1 MKVIRTGLPTG
12 KAMAKDD
19 MFSKFGETYEPDDIL
34 FCEYE
39 PGKDFYILQE
49 GRVKVTKIVLDMEK
63 TLDIFHPGDIFGEM
77 AILEDQPRSASVIAI
92 DRVKVLKFNKENFDL
107 LLQGNPQLAFNI
119 LKIFSNRI
127 YDAKRRLLILT
138 LPDIESKICDVF
150 LMLAENQNISPKTTN
165 PVTFNSKV
173 EEIAHWCGEKVN
185 KVKEILQNFADT
197 GKIQIYEDRIVVKN
211 LYEMFRIVKNK
222 RKAQNKEE

>member
-1 MKVIRTGLPTG
+1 MKMNGS
-12 KAMAKDD
+12 
-19 MFSKFGETYEPDDIL
+19 MFGKFGVTYKPDDIL

-49 GRVKVTKIVLDMEK
+49 GRVKVTKILSDMEK

-77 AILEDQPRSASVIAI
+77 AILEDQPRSATAIAI
-92 DRVKVLKFNKENFDL
+92 DEVKALKFNKENFDL

-138 LPDIESKICDVF
+138 LPDIESKVCDVF
-150 LMLAENQNISPKTTN
+150 LMLAENQHISPKTTN

-173 EEIAHWCGEKVN
+173 DEIAHWCGEKVG
-185 KVKEILQNFADT
+185 KVKSVLSSFTDT

-222 RKAQNKEE
+222 RKAQTKEE

>member
-1 MKVIRTGLPTG
+1 MGPN
-12 KAMAKDD
+12 
-19 MFSKFGETYEPDDIL
+19 MFSKFGVVYQPDDII

-39 PGKDFYILQE
+39 PGNEFYLLQE
-49 GRVKVTKIVLDMEK
+49 GRVKVTKIVSDMEK

-77 AILEDQPRSASVIAI
+77 AILEDQPRSATVIAI

-138 LPDIESKICDVF
+138 LPDVESKICDVF

-173 EEIAHWCGEKVN
+173 DEIAHWCGEKVS
-185 KVKEILQNFADT
+185 KVKEILSNFADT
-197 GKIQIYEDRIVVKN
+197 GKIKIYEDRIVIKN
-211 LYEMFRIVKNK
+211 LYEMFRIVRNK
-222 RKAQNKEE
+222 RKAQIKEE

>member
-1 MKVIRTGLPTG
+1 M
-12 KAMAKDD
+12 DD
-19 MFSKFGETYEPDDIL
+19 SMFSKFGITYQPDDII

-49 GRVKVTKIVLDMEK
+49 GRVKVTKIVSDMEK

-77 AILEDQPRSASVIAI
+77 AILEGQPRSATAIAI
-92 DRVKVLKFNKENFDL
+92 DKVKLLKFNKENFDL
-107 LLQGNPQLAFNI
+107 LLEGNPQLAFNI

-138 LPDIESKICDVF
+138 LPDIESKVCDVF
-150 LMLAENQNISPKTTN
+150 LMLAENQHISPKTTN
-165 PVTFNSKV
+165 PVTFDSKV
-173 EEIAHWCGEKVN
+173 DEIAHWCGERES
-185 KVKEILQNFADT
+185 KVKEALRNFTDT

-211 LYEMFRIVKNK
+211 LYEMYRIVHNK
-222 RKAQNKEE
+222 RKAQSKEE